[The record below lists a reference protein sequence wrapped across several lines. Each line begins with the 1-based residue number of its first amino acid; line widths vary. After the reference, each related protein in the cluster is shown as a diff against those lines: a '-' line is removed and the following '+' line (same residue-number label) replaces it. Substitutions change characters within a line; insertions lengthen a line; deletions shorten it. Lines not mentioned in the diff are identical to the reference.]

1 MKPLPYCV
9 KNPTCIHQYLIIPKT
24 HHRVALFFEP
34 GISLSVFRDLVRQ
47 GMLTAIQF
55 NNQLSFKAH
64 KVDDILS
71 NRVLASELH
80 AFKSACP

>member
-9 KNPTCIHQYLIIPKT
+9 KNPKCIHHYLIIPKT
-24 HHRVALFFEP
+24 HHRVALFLKP
-34 GISLSVFRDLVRQ
+34 GISLSVFQDLVRQ
-47 GMLTAIQF
+47 GMLTAIQL
-55 NNQLSFKAH
+55 NNQLSFKTH

>member
-1 MKPLPYCV
+1 MKPLSYCF
-9 KNPTCIHQYLIIPKT
+9 KNSSCIRQYLMIPKT
-24 HHRVALFFEP
+24 HHRVALFLKP
-34 GISLSVFRDLVRQ
+34 GISLSVFQDLVRQ

-71 NRVLASELH
+71 SRVLASELH

>member
-24 HHRVALFFEP
+24 HHRVALFFKP
-34 GISLSVFRDLVRQ
+34 GISLSVFQDLARQ
-47 GMLTAIQF
+47 SMLTAIQL
-55 NNQLSFKAH
+55 NNQLFFKAH
-64 KVDDILS
+64 KVGDILS
-71 NRVLASELH
+71 NRLLTSKLH